1 MSLGRVHTRILIA
14 GAWLLGATTATV
26 GSLWAV
32 SELGQGIIGQSS
44 QQLTVA
50 AVNRALASDAS
61 DTPGSAPEPS
71 AEPSPEPSTRASA
84 SLAPDPSPSRIPS
97 QAASASSGTL
107 LSSSGGNVVADCA
120 SAGAYLLSWS
130 PQQGYAASSVV
141 RGPAAAAKVVFESGQ
156 TAVTMVV
163 TCPGGVPTATTS
175 VSQGWHGDD

>member
-1 MSLGRVHTRILIA
+1 VSLGRVHTRILIV
-14 GAWLLGATTATV
+14 GAWLLGVSTATV

-50 AVNRALASDAS
+50 AVNRALASEAADP
-61 DTPGSAPEPS
+61 PGAPPEPS
-71 AEPSPEPSTRASA
+71 PDPSTHASA

-97 QAASASSGTL
+97 SHHATASASGTL
-107 LSSSGGNVVADCA
+107 LTSSGGNVVAGCA
-120 SAGAYLLSWS
+120 GGGAYLMSWS
-130 PQQGYAASSVV
+130 PQQDYAASSVV
-141 RGPAAAAKVVFESGQ
+141 RGPAAEAKVVFDSGQ

-163 TCPGGVPTATTS
+163 TCHGGVPSAATS

>member
-1 MSLGRVHTRILIA
+1 MSLGKVHTRILIA

-32 SELGQGIIGQSS
+32 SELGQGIIGAST
-44 QQLTVA
+44 QQLTSA
-50 AVNRALASDAS
+50 AVTRALATEAADP
-61 DTPGSAPEPS
+61 PGS
-71 AEPSPEPSTRASA
+71 AEPSPDPSQASA

-97 QAASASSGTL
+97 HAQTTSAGTL
-107 LSSSGGNVVADCA
+107 LTSSGGNVVATCV

-130 PQQGYAASSVV
+130 PQQGYAASSVA
-141 RGPAAAAKVVFESGQ
+141 RGPAAAAKVVFQSGQ

-163 TCPGGVPTATTS
+163 TCHGGVPTAATS

>member
-1 MSLGRVHTRILIA
+1 MSLGKVHTRILIV

-44 QQLTVA
+44 QQLTSA
-50 AVNRALASDAS
+50 AVNRALAGEAND
-61 DTPGSAPEPS
+61 PS
-71 AEPSPEPSTRASA
+71 GSPEPSPDPSQASA

-97 QAASASSGTL
+97 QAQTTSSGTL
-107 LSSSGGNVVADCA
+107 LTSSGGNVVAACV

-130 PQQGYAASSVV
+130 PQQDYAASSVE
-141 RGPAAAAKVVFESGQ
+141 RGPAAAAKVVFQSGQ

-163 TCPGGVPTATTS
+163 TCHGGVPTAATS